1 MKSYSPR
8 LRKKLNLM
16 KNKDTTNSKDY
27 LWLHL
32 KELPYFRAIL
42 RAVEARQYQS
52 FHLEHPILDLG
63 CGDGH
68 FVTIAMDE
76 KVDVGIDPWTGP
88 VRLAQK
94 NNGYEMVVQGSGY
107 TLPFPDDHFSS
118 ALSNSVLEHIPDL
131 DTTLKEMSRVM
142 KPGAKFAF
150 CVPNHKFLGN
160 LSVSGFFDRIGLKFL
175 GNIYRNFFN
184 KVCRHIH
191 CDDRIVWEKRLNM
204 AGLEIEKTW
213 DYFSPNA
220 LHILEWGHYFGLPS
234 LAMHF
239 LTRRW
244 NLVESKWNF
253 VLAEKIVK
261 PVYEE
266 PNEQPV
272 GVYSFYIVRKK
283 AI

>member
-1 MKSYSPR
+1 MTNDK
-8 LRKKLNLM
+8 
-16 KNKDTTNSKDY
+16 TTTTKDY

-42 RAVEARQYQS
+42 RAVEARQYPGFNLQ
-52 FHLEHPILDLG
+52 HPILDLG

-94 NNGYEMVVQGSGY
+94 NGGYNAVIQGSGY
-107 TLPFPDDHFSS
+107 TLPFPDNTFSS

-142 KPGAKFAF
+142 KPGGKFVF
-150 CVPNHKFLGN
+150 CVPNNNFLPN
-160 LSVSGFFDRIGLKFL
+160 LSVSGFFDRIGLKPL
-175 GNIYRNFFN
+175 GNWYRNFFN
-184 KVCRHIH
+184 TVCRHIH
-191 CDDRIVWEKRLNM
+191 CDDPDTWEKRLN
-204 AGLEIEKTW
+204 ASGFEVERW
-213 DYFSPNA
+213 WHYFSPNS
-220 LHILEWGHYFGLPS
+220 LHILEWGHYFGLPC
-234 LAMHF
+234 LILHF

-244 NLVESKWNF
+244 NVVQQKWNF
-253 VLAEKIVK
+253 VLANQIVK

-266 PNEQPV
+266 PHEQPV
-272 GVYSFYIVRKK
+272 GVYTFYIVRKK
-283 AI
+283 AS